1 MGSTASTNDVN
12 PRCGLCWT
20 LAWTTGLARSMV
32 AHVRA
37 EENQEIVG
45 SKW

>member
-1 MGSTASTNDVN
+1 MGSTAGRNDVN
-12 PRCGLCWT
+12 SRCGLCWT
-20 LAWTTGLARSMV
+20 LAGNTGLARSMV

-45 SKW
+45 CK